1 MTNIYFE
8 DTKAGTVRD
17 LGSYT
22 IPEEEMIAF
31 SERYDPQPIHVDKEA
46 ATESVFGAL
55 IASGW
60 YTASV
65 CMRLFVDE
73 FLAETAS
80 IGSPGLDELSW
91 SEPVYANDTLTVENE
106 ILETRPS
113 KTRDDRGYV
122 RNQTRAYNQ
131 DGDKVLNWIGT
142 NIILCCNTD

>member
-1 MTNIYFE
+1 MSNIYFE
-8 DTKAGTVRD
+8 DTEAGTVRD

-22 IPEEEMIAF
+22 IPKGEMIAF
-31 SERYDPQPIHVDKEA
+31 SERYDPQPIHIDKEA
-46 ATESVFGAL
+46 ATESVFGGV

-91 SEPVYANDTLTVENE
+91 LTPVYANDTLTVENE
-106 ILETRPS
+106 ILETRLS
-113 KTRDDRGYV
+113 KSRDDRGYV

-131 DGDKVLNWIGT
+131 NGDKVLTWVGT

>member
-8 DTKAGTVRD
+8 DTTAGTVRD
-17 LGSYT
+17 LGNYT
-22 IPEEEMIAF
+22 IPEDEMMAF
-31 SERYDPQPIHVDKEA
+31 SERYDPQPIHIDKDA
-46 ATESVFGAL
+46 ATESVFGAV

-91 SEPVYANDTLTVENE
+91 LTPVYANDTLTVENE

-113 KTRDDRGYV
+113 KSRDDRGYV

-131 DGDKVLNWIGT
+131 EGDKVLTWIGT
-142 NIILCCNTD
+142 NIILCCHAD